1 MNDNNAHAAAGVL
14 IGLGMSMFILVFLLA
29 FYVFFCFCYKRICE
43 KCGVTPGALI
53 WIPFVHFIPLL
64 QVAKMPVWTIILLF
78 IPLVNVVWLIML
90 FAKLCIAR
98 GKSPWLVIL
107 MLIPVANLIFIPYLA
122 FSE

>member
-1 MNDNNAHAAAGVL
+1 MNDNNAHAAAGAL
-14 IGLGMSMFILVFLLA
+14 FGLGMFMFFFVFLLA

-43 KCGVTPGALI
+43 KCGVTPGVLI

-64 QVAKMPVWTIILLF
+64 QVVKMPAWTILLLF
-78 IPLVNVVWLIML
+78 VPLVNAVWLIML

-98 GKSPWLVIL
+98 GKSGWLVI
-107 MLIPVANLIFIPYLA
+107 MLFIPIVNLIFLPYLA